1 MLTDVE
7 PTAKIVLTM
16 MVRDEIDIIVPML
29 EHHIAQ
35 GIDTMIVT
43 DNASVDGTTEVLQQ
57 YADAGYVEL
66 HHDPVHR
73 KQQGVVTTAMARRA
87 RTDHGADWVIN
98 ADADEFLVP
107 ADRTKTVREVLEA
120 MPTDLVSFYVPVTN
134 YVGVPAERG
143 SGVDR
148 LVYRDSRNVE
158 QLKACGI
165 PAQPTPNA
173 VHRGDPS
180 VVVVQ
185 GNHFTD
191 LAVMGE
197 PPAGL
202 GLECLHLPWRSWTQ
216 FEQKVRHAGMG
227 YEASP
232 DLRPSPNHH
241 GMMDYRR
248 WKAGRLRHSFVT
260 RMPLERDLESDTVAY
275 EKDTWLSEE
284 LHALVD
290 RAVFP
295 ELLAEAIDSSKD
307 EALTREDHE
316 HSVVLAR
323 QFMDLEAEVR
333 EAGWRIKELEEEAHI
348 LRADRDAA
356 LRLSGNTWKNVPT
369 KTQAVHTAMS
379 VGHAVRR
386 RLRKS

>member
-1 MLTDVE
+1 MLAHVDSTV
-7 PTAKIVLTM
+7 KIVLTM

-35 GIDTMIVT
+35 GIDTMIIT
-43 DNASVDGTTEVLQQ
+43 DNASVDGTTEVLQK

-87 RTDHGADWVIN
+87 RTEYAADWVIN

-107 ADRTKTVREVLEA
+107 VDRSRTVREVLSEI
-120 MPTDLVSFYVPVTN
+120 PLELISFHVPVTN

-148 LVYRDSRNVE
+148 LVYRDYRSVE

-165 PAQPTPNA
+165 PSQPTPNA
-173 VHRGDPS
+173 IHRGDPN

-185 GNHFTD
+185 GNHFTN

-197 PPAGL
+197 PAEDL
-202 GLECLHLPWRSWTQ
+202 RLECLHLPWRSWTQ

-232 DLRPSPNHH
+232 NLRPSPNHH

-260 RMPLERDLESDTVAY
+260 RMPLERDLETDTEAY
-275 EKDTWLSEE
+275 EKDTWLAEH
-284 LHALVD
+284 LHSLVD

-295 ELLAEAIDSSKD
+295 ELLAEALDSSKD
-307 EALTREDHE
+307 DALTRADHE

-323 QFMDLEAEVR
+323 QFMELEAEIR
-333 EAGWRIKELEEEAHI
+333 ERGHRVDELEQEVRV
-348 LRADRDAA
+348 LRGDRDTAV
-356 LRLSGNTWKNVPT
+356 RLAENSWKNVPT
-369 KTQAVHTAMS
+369 KKQAAHTAMS
-379 VGHAVRR
+379 LGHALRR
-386 RLRKS
+386 RLRG